1 MELADTSV
9 WAHKARPAIH
19 DWFATAVESGEIAC
33 CDMVALELL
42 HSARNAREF
51 AMIELGLAALPW
63 IEPYARDWQ
72 RARDI
77 YRALGNKPGA
87 AQRSIKHADLLIAV
101 AAQRAGLAVLHYDS
115 DYDTIAAVTGQPT
128 RWAAPRGSL

>member
-9 WAHKARPAIH
+9 WAHKSRPAIH
-19 DWFATAVESGEIAC
+19 DWFATAVEAGEIAC

-63 IEPYARDWQ
+63 VEPDGRDWH

-77 YRALGNKPGA
+77 YRALGNKPGTL
-87 AQRSIKHADLLIAV
+87 QRSVKHADLLIAV
-101 AAQRAGLAVLHYDS
+101 AAERAGLTVLHYDS
-115 DYDTIAAVTGQPT
+115 DYDTIANVTHQPV
-128 RWAAPRGSL
+128 RWVAERGSL